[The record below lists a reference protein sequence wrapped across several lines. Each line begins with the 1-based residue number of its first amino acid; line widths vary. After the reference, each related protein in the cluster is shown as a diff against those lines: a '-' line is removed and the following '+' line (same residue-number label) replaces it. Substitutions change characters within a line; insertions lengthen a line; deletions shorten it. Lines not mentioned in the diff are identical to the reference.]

1 MGSSSPLVSLC
12 HILVTKTRASLHP
25 DTHNSWHRSIG
36 VFHSGSILPFH
47 TRLKHLLFCKATW
60 TLQKP
65 SVADEVNYPFLSS
78 TSLLLCSSS
87 CCCSVA
93 KSCLILCDPM
103 NCSTP
108 GFPLLHCLPEFAQTH
123 VHWVGD
129 AIQPSNLLSPPSPPA
144 FNLSQ
149 HLGLFQW
156 VGSLHQVSK
165 VSELQFQSVQWI
177 FSVYFL

>member
-93 KSCLILCDPM
+93 KSCLILWDPM
-103 NCSTP
+103 DCSMP
-108 GFPLLHCLPEFAQTH
+108 GLPVLHYLPEFAQVH
-123 VHWVGD
+123 IHWVGD
-129 AIQPSNLLSPPSPPA
+129 AIQPSHPHSGRGWNVALVP
-144 FNLSQ
+144 FC
-149 HLGLFQW
+149 
-156 VGSLHQVSK
+156 
-165 VSELQFQSVQWI
+165 I
-177 FSVYFL
+177 